1 MGMGILMDKIIQK
14 LLDDLRQLVTEGL
27 ATDGV
32 HHKQR
37 YLLEISIKLGI
48 NDRRIEDYY
57 KQLKKLS

>member
-1 MGMGILMDKIIQK
+1 MDKIIQK